1 MDIFLHSRLGLRRG
15 GNGLY
20 FGPMRRALFFA
31 VLLVCPV
38 AFTQDS
44 ATALAEREEAR
55 ERYKRM
61 SAKIEDLENTIQTYN
76 QQFQKM
82 EAEIQ
87 RLRNDL
93 ARVQGSRDSSANAD
107 LIEQIRAVD
116 RARIADQKNIA
127 ERFAELRRELTGTL
141 SKPPKSSSPPP
152 TPQISEK
159 GFEYSIREGDTLSK
173 LVPALNKQGVKVT
186 QKQIEQANPKVNWN
200 SLKIGQKIFIPE
212 N

>member
-1 MDIFLHSRLGLRRG
+1 
-15 GNGLY
+15 
-20 FGPMRRALFFA
+20 MRRALFFA

-87 RLRNDL
+87 RLRGDVARLREGSGANNDL
-93 ARVQGSRDSSANAD
+93 
-107 LIEQIRAVD
+107 LEQIKAVD
-116 RARIADQKNIA
+116 RARIADQKNVA
-127 ERFAELRRELTGTL
+127 EKFAELKRELVGTL
-141 SKPPKSSSPPP
+141 TKPPKSSSLAPAP
-152 TPQISEK
+152 TPQVTEK
-159 GFEYSIREGDTLSK
+159 GLEYSIREGDTLSK
-173 LVPALNKQGVKVT
+173 LVVALNKQGVKVT
-186 QKQIEQANPKVNWN
+186 QKQIEQANPKVNWTA
-200 SLKIGQKIFIPE
+200 LRIGQKIFIPSQ

>member
-1 MDIFLHSRLGLRRG
+1 
-15 GNGLY
+15 
-20 FGPMRRALFFA
+20 MRRALFFA

-87 RLRNDL
+87 RLRGDV
-93 ARVQGSRDSSANAD
+93 ARLREGSGANND
-107 LIEQIRAVD
+107 LIEQIKAVD
-116 RARIADQKNIA
+116 RARIADQKNVA
-127 ERFAELRRELTGTL
+127 EKFAELKRELMGTL
-141 SKPPKSSSPPP
+141 TKPPKSSSPAPAP
-152 TPQISEK
+152 TPQEK
-159 GFEYSIREGDTLSK
+159 GFEYSIRDGDTLSK

-186 QKQIEQANPKVNWN
+186 QKQIEQANPKVNW
-200 SLKIGQKIFIPE
+200 SALRIGQKIFIPSQ

>member
-1 MDIFLHSRLGLRRG
+1 
-15 GNGLY
+15 
-20 FGPMRRALFFA
+20 MRRALFFA

-87 RLRNDL
+87 RLRGDV
-93 ARVQGSRDSSANAD
+93 ARLREGSGANND
-107 LIEQIRAVD
+107 LIEQIKAVD
-116 RARIADQKNIA
+116 RARIADQKNVA
-127 ERFAELRRELTGTL
+127 EKFAELKRELVGTL
-141 SKPPKSSSPPP
+141 TKPPKSSSPAPAP
-152 TPQISEK
+152 TPQVTEK
-159 GFEYSIREGDTLSK
+159 GFEYAIRDGDTLSK

-186 QKQIEQANPKVNWN
+186 QKQIEQANPKVNW
-200 SLKIGQKIFIPE
+200 SALRIGQKIFIPSQ